1 MKEFYFIT
9 DAQLSCAGLFNDV
22 KAALAAG
29 VEVVQYRNKSFNTKA
44 MFKEALIL
52 RKLCRKITFLINDR
66 VDLALAVGADG
77 VHLGQDD
84 LPFKVARKILGK
96 NKIIGLTVHS
106 LSQAKNAEKM
116 GANYLGVSPIF
127 GTKTKSDAGKPVGCA
142 LIKSIKQ
149 RVPLPIIAIGGINLS
164 NAREVIAAGAD
175 GLAAISAVITKPNVK
190 NEIKKFQKLYFRG

>member
-1 MKEFYFIT
+1 MRGFYFIT
-9 DAQLSCAGLFNDV
+9 DAQLSRAGIFNDV
-22 KAALAAG
+22 KSAIAAG
-29 VEVVQYRNKSFNTKA
+29 VEVVQYRNKSLSTKM
-44 MFKEALIL
+44 MFEQALIL
-52 RKLCRKITFLINDR
+52 RKLCRKITFLINDH

-84 LPFKVARKILGK
+84 LSFKAARELLGK

-106 LSQAKNAEKM
+106 LSQAQDAEKI

-149 RVPLPIIAIGGINLS
+149 KVSLPIIAIGGINLS
-164 NAREVIAAGAD
+164 NAREVISAGAD
-175 GLAAISAVITKPNVK
+175 GLAVISAVITKPDVK
-190 NEIKKFQKLYFRG
+190 NEIKKFQKLFS